1 MEKKKPVASKIT
13 VTRKK
18 SDADLKIHELDARL
32 NKIEKE
38 QRSFDVVLKKAMDL
52 AERVASRMGME

>member
-1 MEKKKPVASKIT
+1 MEKKKPLASKIT

-18 SDADLKIHELDARL
+18 SDTELKLHELDARL
-32 NKIEKE
+32 NKIEKK

-52 AERVASRMGME
+52 AERVASRLGMN